1 MQESPLPKDEIKTSN
16 MDLTQ
21 LANLLKMHLINSEE
35 APQSEKQEAKVNTD
49 HLKKAT
55 SELFKNQSALDM
67 GSLLKI
73 AGSLAGNKDILN
85 SIKGM
90 TGTTSSSSSSDQAKS
105 QLEEKLDH
113 LAIEIVLL
121 RDEIKQL
128 REKKWFF
135 F

>member
-1 MQESPLPKDEIKTSN
+1 MQESPLPKDENKTSN

-21 LANLLKMHLINSEE
+21 LANLLKKNLINSEE

-49 HLKKAT
+49 HLKKAA

-90 TGTTSSSSSSDQAKS
+90 TGTASSSSSSEQANS

-113 LAIEIVLL
+113 LANEIVLL

>member
-1 MQESPLPKDEIKTSN
+1 MSQ
-16 MDLTQ
+16 
-21 LANLLKMHLINSEE
+21 LLKKNLINSEK

-90 TGTTSSSSSSDQAKS
+90 TGTASSSDQASS

-113 LAIEIVLL
+113 LANEIVLL

>member
-1 MQESPLPKDEIKTSN
+1 
-16 MDLTQ
+16 MDNRLCLSQ
-21 LANLLKMHLINSEE
+21 LLKKNLINSEK

-90 TGTTSSSSSSDQAKS
+90 TGTASSSSSDQASS

-113 LAIEIVLL
+113 LANEIVLL